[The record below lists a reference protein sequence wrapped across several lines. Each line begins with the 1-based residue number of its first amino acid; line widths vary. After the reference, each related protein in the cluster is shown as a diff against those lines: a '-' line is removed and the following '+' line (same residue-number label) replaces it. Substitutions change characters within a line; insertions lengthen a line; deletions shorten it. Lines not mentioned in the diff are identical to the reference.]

1 MSQTVS
7 RPILIVEDS
16 DEDFEAAIWALEK
29 AAVAVP
35 VVRCKDGEQAIDY
48 LENARLDAPVDGA
61 PFPATDAPLFP
72 AIVFLDLNLPR
83 SDGNHV
89 LTHMKASRRLK
100 SLPVIV
106 ITTSK
111 LRRDVQTCYRLGANS
126 FIVKPVSMVKL
137 RELMAVLAEYWFS
150 LVVLPEPESSDGD

>member
-1 MSQTVS
+1 MSQNAR

-16 DEDFEAAIWALEK
+16 DEDFEAAVWALEK
-29 AAVAVP
+29 AAVTVP
-35 VVRCKDGEQAIDY
+35 VVRCKDGEQAIYY
-48 LENARLDAPVDGA
+48 LESARPDGA
-61 PFPATDAPLFP
+61 MDAPLFP

-83 SDGNHV
+83 SDGNQV

-150 LVVLPEPESSDGD
+150 LVLLPEPESGDGD

>member
-1 MSQTVS
+1 MRQISR

-16 DEDFEAAIWALEK
+16 DEDFEAAVWALGK
-29 AAVAVP
+29 AAVTIP

-48 LENARLDAPVDGA
+48 LENAGTDGATDEGIDAP
-61 PFPATDAPLFP
+61 PYP

-83 SDGNHV
+83 SDGNQV
-89 LTHMKASRRLK
+89 LTHIKASRRLK
-100 SLPVIV
+100 SLPVVV

-111 LRRDVQTCYRLGANS
+111 LRRDVQACYRLGANS
-126 FIVKPVSMVKL
+126 FVAKPVSMVKL

-150 LVVLPEPESSDGD
+150 LVLLPEPESGDGD

>member
-1 MSQTVS
+1 MSQIAR

-16 DEDFEAAIWALEK
+16 DEDFEAAVWALEK
-29 AAVAVP
+29 AAVTVP
-35 VVRCKDGEQAIDY
+35 VIRCKDGEQAIDY
-48 LENARLDAPVDGA
+48 LENAGPDGAMDGA
-61 PFPATDAPLFP
+61 PFP

-83 SDGNHV
+83 SDGNQV
-89 LTHMKASRRLK
+89 LTHMKASRRLR

-126 FIVKPVSMVKL
+126 FVVKPVSMVKL

-150 LVVLPEPESSDGD
+150 LVLLPEPESSDGD

>member
-1 MSQTVS
+1 MSQTAR

-16 DEDFEAAIWALEK
+16 DEDFEATVWALGK
-29 AAVAVP
+29 ASITIP
-35 VVRCKDGEQAIDY
+35 VVRCKDGEQAIYY
-48 LENARLDAPVDGA
+48 LENARAEEAQDEAIDAP
-61 PFPATDAPLFP
+61 PFP

-83 SDGNHV
+83 SDGNEV
-89 LTHMKASRRLK
+89 LTHIKATRRLR

-111 LRRDVQTCYRLGANS
+111 LRRDVQSCYRLGANS
-126 FIVKPVSMVKL
+126 FVVKPVSMVKL

-150 LVVLPEPESSDGD
+150 LVLLPEPESGDGD